1 MRPPRWGAEPQGAIR
16 ADPSSRV
23 DAVSGDAPFTAE
35 EVAELRQLLE
45 IEKIRKLRTL
55 YSQLMDLQ
63 EIEGLA
69 DLLTEDAV
77 CEFGPHGTWR
87 GRDEIRANWHNWFS
101 NAAATGKGLPY
112 GGFHMTTNLWIEL
125 VGPDSAISRSY
136 LQSVYHE
143 PNPRVSPI
151 GLFGMYD
158 EDYRKTGGA
167 WKISHCRFQIFWP
180 KRDTRDGFPRPMPR
194 SAIG

>member
-1 MRPPRWGAEPQGAIR
+1 MFRARPAGNMSYRGRW
-16 ADPSSRV
+16 PSVHAHRHGRQRPGLRPAGRGSKTMTV
-23 DAVSGDAPFTAE
+23 DASFTAE
-35 EVAELRQLLE
+35 EIAELRTLLE

-63 EIEGLA
+63 DIDGLA

-87 GRDEIRANWHNWFS
+87 GRDEIRANWHGWFG
-101 NAAATGKGLPY
+101 NAAATGKGVPY

-125 VGPDSAISRSY
+125 TGPDSAISRSY

-151 GLFGMYD
+151 GLFGMY
-158 EDYRKTGGA
+158 
-167 WKISHCRFQIFWP
+167 
-180 KRDTRDGFPRPMPR
+180 
-194 SAIG
+194 

>member
-1 MRPPRWGAEPQGAIR
+1 MT
-16 ADPSSRV
+16 
-23 DAVSGDAPFTAE
+23 GDANFTPE
-35 EVAELRQLLE
+35 EVQELRQLLE
-45 IEKIRKLRTL
+45 IEKIRKVRRL

-63 EIEGLA
+63 DIDGLA
-69 DLLTEDAV
+69 DLLTEDAI

-87 GRDEIRANWHNWFS
+87 GRDEIRANWYGWFN

-125 VGPDSAISRSY
+125 VGPDRAISRSY

-158 EDYRKTGGA
+158 EDYRKTGGG

-180 KRDTRDGFPRPMPR
+180 NRITGEGFPRSMTR

>member
-1 MRPPRWGAEPQGAIR
+1 MNPTGEMEDEAV
-16 ADPSSRV
+16 AD
-23 DAVSGDAPFTAE
+23 DASLTAE
-35 EVAELRQLLE
+35 EVGELRKLLDV
-45 IEKIRKLRTL
+45 EKIRKVRLL

-63 EIEGLA
+63 DIDGLA
-69 DLLTEDAV
+69 GLLTEDAI

-87 GRDEIRANWHNWFS
+87 GRDEIRANWHRWFTT
-101 NAAATGKGLPY
+101 AQATGKGLPY

-125 VGPDSAISRSY
+125 VGADSAIGRSY

-158 EDYRKTGGA
+158 EDYRKVGGA
-167 WKISHCRFQIFWP
+167 WKISHCRFQIVWP
-180 KRDTRDGFPRPMPR
+180 SRDTRDGFPRPMTPT
-194 SAIG
+194 ALG

>member
-1 MRPPRWGAEPQGAIR
+1 MT
-16 ADPSSRV
+16 S
-23 DAVSGDAPFTAE
+23 DAPFTPE
-35 EVAELRQLLE
+35 EIAELRTLLE
-45 IEKIRKLRTL
+45 VEKIRKLRNL

-63 EIEGLA
+63 DIDGLA
-69 DLLTEDAV
+69 NLLTEDAV
-77 CEFGPHGTWR
+77 CEFGPHGTWHR
-87 GRDEIRANWHNWFS
+87 RDAIRASWHNWFN

-125 VGPDSAISRSY
+125 TGPDSAISRSY

-143 PNPRVSPI
+143 PDPRVSPI

-158 EDYRKTGGA
+158 EDYRKIAGA
-167 WKISHCRFQIFWP
+167 WKISHCRFHILWP
-180 KRDTRDGFPRPMPR
+180 KRDTRDGFPRTMPR